1 MIAMKILPKIL
12 NKAEIARE
20 LYPNNSAA
28 PVYLSNKLA
37 SKNRLQLTLDDKNE
51 IIKLL
56 YTAIDEV
63 KKM

>member
-1 MIAMKILPKIL
+1 MKTLPKIL

-37 SKNRLQLTLDDKNE
+37 GKNRLQITNEDKNE

-56 YTAIDEV
+56 NSAIDEV